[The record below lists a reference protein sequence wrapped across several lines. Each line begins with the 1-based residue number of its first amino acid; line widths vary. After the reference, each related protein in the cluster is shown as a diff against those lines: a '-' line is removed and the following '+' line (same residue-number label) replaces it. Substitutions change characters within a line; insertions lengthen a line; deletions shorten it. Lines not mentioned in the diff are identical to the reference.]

1 LNIVVKYCGGCNC
14 QIDRSKIILEIESA
28 LKPGHQLTT
37 DTSGLPFRAG
47 ILVCGCQVACARK
60 PELIGLAK
68 VWTVI
73 AGKTIDSRELAEE
86 GLARAVVQ
94 NIREI
99 NNGGEYMD
107 LKYLLL
113 EVAAKVATVTINRPD
128 KGNALAPQVL
138 DEIVT
143 LFTSLAAREDVNVVV
158 LTGGEKYFSAGFDL
172 NEIRQLEKVSNEAYI
187 DLFHRAYR
195 AILFCPQ
202 PVICAVGGAAIAG
215 GFDLTLM
222 CDIRYAST
230 RAKFGQREI
239 VLSLTPVMDPLWR
252 IIGLGR
258 AKEVA
263 LTGRIYDAL
272 EAEKMGYVSRVFPE
286 GKLLESV
293 GEIAREMASYDRGCL
308 KETKALS
315 NKVLNEDLDGA
326 MRIQEWL
333 FRTYIGS
340 EDNHQRIDAL
350 QAKLAAARKK

>member
-14 QIDRSKIILEIESA
+14 QIDRSKIIGDIESS
-28 LKPGHQLTT
+28 LET
-37 DTSGLPFRAG
+37 DDQFTADISLAPFGLG
-47 ILVCGCQVACARK
+47 MLICGCPSACARK
-60 PELIGLAK
+60 PELIDLAGQ
-68 VWTVI
+68 WIVI
-73 AGKTIDSRELAEE
+73 AGTTINSRELPEDL
-86 GLARAVVQ
+86 LAAAVVQ
-94 NIREI
+94 KIKEI
-99 NNGGEYMD
+99 KAGEEYMD

-113 EVAAKVATVTINRPD
+113 SVDAKVATVTINRPD

-138 DEIVT
+138 DEVEKV
-143 LFTSLAAREDVNVVV
+143 FTDLASRKDVNVVV
-158 LTGGEKYFSAGFDL
+158 LTGGERYFSAGFDL
-172 NEIRQLEKVSNEAYI
+172 NEIRQLEKISNEAYVN
-187 DLFHRAYR
+187 LFHRAYR
-195 AILFCPQ
+195 AIMFCDQ

-215 GFDLTLM
+215 GFDLTMM
-222 CDIRYAST
+222 CDIRYASE

-263 LTGRIYDAL
+263 LTGRIYDAY
-272 EAEKMGYVSRVFPE
+272 EAEKMGYVSKVFPE

-293 GEIAREMASYDRGCL
+293 GKIAREMAAYDRGCL
-308 KETKALS
+308 RETKALS

-333 FRTYIGS
+333 FRSYIGS

>member
-1 LNIVVKYCGGCNC
+1 M
-14 QIDRSKIILEIESA
+14 E
-28 LKPGHQLTT
+28 
-37 DTSGLPFRAG
+37 
-47 ILVCGCQVACARK
+47 
-60 PELIGLAK
+60 
-68 VWTVI
+68 
-73 AGKTIDSRELAEE
+73 
-86 GLARAVVQ
+86 
-94 NIREI
+94 
-99 NNGGEYMD
+99 

-113 EVAAKVATVTINRPD
+113 AVEANVATVTIHRPD

-138 DEIVT
+138 EEVAA
-143 LFTSLAAREDVNVVV
+143 LFTELGAREDVRVVV

-172 NEIRQLEKVSNEAYI
+172 NEIRKLEKVSNEAYI
-187 DLFHRAYR
+187 NLFHRAYR

-222 CDIRYAST
+222 CDIRYASE

-239 VLSLTPVMDPLWR
+239 ILSLTPVMDPLWR

-263 LTGRIYDAL
+263 LTGRIYDAY

-286 GKLLESV
+286 GKLLEEV
-293 GEIAREMASYDRGCL
+293 GAIAREMATYDRGCL
-308 KETKALS
+308 RETKALS

-326 MRIQEWL
+326 LRAQEWL